1 MSSFRVK
8 KKIVKKQVPEVRIG
22 SERWQGLER
31 KNALQHISM
40 ISADHLHIHYRSG
53 WPEPYIYTPYVTIYL
68 VISLPK
74 LPYIHRIYIWFWPT
88 LAMCDLCACVICVQ
102 AALPCV
108 ISVQAALQL
117 LIQVLIFH

>member
-8 KKIVKKQVPEVRIG
+8 KQRVKKQVPEVRIG

-53 WPEPYIYTPYVTIYL
+53 WPEPYIFTVYDRIFGDFPAKKAVHTPYIYMVL
-68 VISLPK
+68 ANPNYRLLRPNSRVEMVSL
-74 LPYIHRIYIWFWPT
+74 LHT
-88 LAMCDLCACVICVQ
+88 
-102 AALPCV
+102 
-108 ISVQAALQL
+108 
-117 LIQVLIFH
+117 